1 MVDANLFYG
10 AAQPMHHYGR
20 LAGEPLILLFDDAR
34 CLPCWIQQ
42 GAGRS
47 PQPGAVQK
55 RRIDTDPPSGFESET
70 YALRVLL
77 TRAADLQRPTK
88 V

>member
-55 RRIDTDPPSGFESET
+55 RRIDNDEFARFEMP
-70 YALRVLL
+70 AAQMRLL
-77 TRAADLQRPTK
+77 GPKCRRPGG
-88 V
+88 